1 MDKEYKTY
9 SPCKTIVSSIR
20 TFLFK
25 ALDRGAER
33 KRFTGTTS
41 GAGGVGFIFKA
52 EDLLP
57 TKVTDIH
64 LSHNLTLTKANLCA
78 KLSFNYYLHQG
89 KN

>member
-33 KRFTGTTS
+33 KRFMGTTS
-41 GAGGVGFIFKA
+41 GAGGVGFIFKT

-57 TKVTDIH
+57 TKETKIH
-64 LSHNLTLTKANLCA
+64 FNLNLILTKANITCQIE
-78 KLSFNYYLHQG
+78 F
-89 KN
+89 